1 MKTGF
6 IYIWYDRKHKRYYVG
21 SHLGTEDDG
30 YICSSTWMKSSY
42 KRRPE
47 DFKRRVLKRGI
58 EKKFLKEQEYKWLQM
73 IKSEELGKRY
83 YNLNNKKILKPG
95 NWPVGKARSEETRR
109 KISESLKGKY
119 FLSDDHR
126 KKASERMKGNKFRKG
141 SSLSSEAKNKVS
153 KSLLGNKR
161 ASGVWTSER
170 KKQHSIQMK
179 RYWNTKKND
188 TCYR

>member
-6 IYIWYDRKHKRYYVG
+6 IYIWFDRKYKRYYVG

-47 DFKRRVLKRGI
+47 DFKRRVLKREI
-58 EKKFLKEQEYKWLQM
+58 EKKFLKEQEYEWLRL
-73 IKSEELGKRY
+73 IKTEELGKKY

-95 NWPVGKARSEETRR
+95 NWPEGKARSEETRR
-109 KISESLKGKY
+109 KISDSLKGKC
-119 FLSDDHR
+119 FLSNEHR
-126 KKASERMKGNKFRKG
+126 KKTSERMKGNKLRKG
-141 SSLSSEAKNKVS
+141 LSLSSEAKNKVS

-161 ASGVWTSER
+161 AFGVWTAER

-179 RYWNTKKND
+179 RYWDNKKND
-188 TCYR
+188 TYYR